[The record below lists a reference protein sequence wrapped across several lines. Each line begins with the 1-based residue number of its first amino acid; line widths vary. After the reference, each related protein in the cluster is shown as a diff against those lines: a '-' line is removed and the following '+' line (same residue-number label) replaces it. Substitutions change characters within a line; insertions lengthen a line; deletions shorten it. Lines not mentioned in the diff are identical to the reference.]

1 MTVHTEPTPAE
12 AANRLALR
20 ELFDA
25 DARCADRP
33 EQSRS
38 RDRAIP
44 TRADARLITPLA
56 A

>member
-20 ELFDA
+20 ELVDA
-25 DARCADRP
+25 DARCADRA

-38 RDRAIP
+38 RRPCHPNPCLCSAH
-44 TRADARLITPLA
+44 RSS
-56 A
+56 